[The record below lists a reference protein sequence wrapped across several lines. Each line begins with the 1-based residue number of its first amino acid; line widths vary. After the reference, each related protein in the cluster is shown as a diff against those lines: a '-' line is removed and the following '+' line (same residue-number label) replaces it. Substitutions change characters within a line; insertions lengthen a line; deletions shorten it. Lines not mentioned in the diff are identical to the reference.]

1 MHYPIDE
8 QEFLAEMRRQGPVN
22 ALAEEVISHMLPVI
36 NLSYECGRK
45 GAKSLDGLPETGS
58 GELQTLFIR
67 WCDRAYHA
75 GVLERM
81 RRYIDRTGFK
91 NRDYS
96 LVLTEVYAF
105 GELGAV
111 EAACLAFDYGQAK
124 GVRAARKAAKPR
136 QAVGF
141 AGPADAQSVCQSAL
155 ADLRNSRRIS
165 TY

>member
-8 QEFLAEMRRQGPVN
+8 QEFLAEMRRQGIVD
-22 ALAEEVISHMLPVI
+22 ATAAMAISHMLPVI
-36 NLSYECGRK
+36 NLSYERGRK

-58 GELQTLFIR
+58 GELQTLFIH

-91 NRDYS
+91 NLNYS
-96 LVLTEVYAF
+96 LVLTEVYAL

-124 GVRAARKAAKPR
+124 GWRAARKELKKI
-136 QAVGF
+136 G
-141 AGPADAQSVCQSAL
+141 
-155 ADLRNSRRIS
+155 
-165 TY
+165 

>member
-8 QEFLAEMRRQGPVN
+8 QEFLAEMRRQGIVD
-22 ALAEEVISHMLPVI
+22 ATAAMAISHMLPVI
-36 NLSYECGRK
+36 NLSYERGRK

-91 NRDYS
+91 NLNYS
-96 LVLTEVYAF
+96 LVLTEVYAL

-124 GVRAARKAAKPR
+124 GVRAARKELKKI
-136 QAVGF
+136 G
-141 AGPADAQSVCQSAL
+141 
-155 ADLRNSRRIS
+155 
-165 TY
+165 